1 MCHQIC
7 KYSREWPTP
16 GYNPVYQM
24 AAFLCVRKGELALI
38 SKSDT
43 RKGSGWQTSP
53 SYFLAPK
60 QLSKAAEV
68 GGGQQQGSFRCHHC
82 SSCAQGQHPPLQ
94 GSVRAPSCPEP
105 GRERQRGGR
114 RNQGRR
120 LSLWAHSKENQ
131 KGLQKREVKG
141 ASEKKS
147 QGMSQPV
154 SKFWSKLKKVFSWLH
169 WVFMQHTGFL

>member
-1 MCHQIC
+1 MQIFQGVADTRAQPSLSDGC
-7 KYSREWPTP
+7 L
-16 GYNPVYQM
+16 PVCQEGW
-24 AAFLCVRKGELALI
+24 AGPDKQVF
-38 SKSDT
+38 DT

-60 QLSKAAEV
+60 QLSKTGEV
-68 GGGQQQGSFRCHHC
+68 GGGQQQESFRCHHC
-82 SSCAQGQHPPLQ
+82 PGCAQGPHPALQ

-105 GRERQRGGR
+105 GQERQWGGR
-114 RNQGRR
+114 RNQGRK
-120 LSLWAHSKENQ
+120 LSLQAHSKENQ
-131 KGLQKREVKG
+131 KGLQKRKVKG

-169 WVFMQHTGFL
+169 WVFTRHTGFL